1 MAKTDSLHADK
12 SDRPYFELG
21 LGDYGKERHYPGSE
35 WKQFVTFVTIPADS
49 IPSPRVNAILR
60 MPGKGTVWFDMIQV
74 VETVE
79 IRKSIDPAIKN
90 FWFNRF
96 N

>member
-1 MAKTDSLHADK
+1 MITKVLVDPIMGGTGMRSN
-12 SDRPYFELG
+12 
-21 LGDYGKERHYPGSE
+21 
-35 WKQFVTFVTIPADS
+35 FVTFVTIPADS
-49 IPSPRVNAILR
+49 ISSPRVNAILR
-60 MPGKGTVWFDMIQV
+60 MPGKGTAWFDMIQV

>member
-1 MAKTDSLHADK
+1 
-12 SDRPYFELG
+12 
-21 LGDYGKERHYPGSE
+21 
-35 WKQFVTFVTIPADS
+35 
-49 IPSPRVNAILR
+49 VNAILR